1 MRPLE
6 QLPGCQVS
14 ENLLSLDQAA
24 GKLGWEGAH
33 RRRRLKRLLFARE
46 RQTKKPI
53 MTRLGSAKKPAY
65 RVTMSALRKHTPEL
79 FKSKVDDLAE
89 NFRNYLSTIDDR
101 IAEVVTGH
109 VTEHVEPRLQELWE
123 RDEKIAEQ
131 VNQLGRRVAALATV
145 STTDRER
152 PRTATG

>member
-1 MRPLE
+1 M
-6 QLPGCQVS
+6 S

-24 GKLGWEGAH
+24 NKLGWEGAH

-46 RQTKKPI
+46 RQSKKSI

-79 FKSKVDDLAE
+79 FKNKVDELAD
-89 NFRNYLSTIDDR
+89 NFRVYLSTIDDR
-101 IAEVVTGH
+101 IAEVAAAH
-109 VTEHVEPRLQELWE
+109 VTEHVEPRLLELWE
-123 RDEKIAEQ
+123 RDEKIAQQ
-131 VNQLGRRVAALATV
+131 VDALGKRFAQSLEVQK
-145 STTDRER
+145 TDRER

>member
-1 MRPLE
+1 M
-6 QLPGCQVS
+6 S
-14 ENLLSLDQAA
+14 ESLLSLDSAA

-79 FKSKVDDLAE
+79 FKSKVDELAD
-89 NFRNYLSTIDDR
+89 NFRVYLSTIDDR
-101 IAEVVTGH
+101 IAEVAAAH
-109 VTEHVEPRLQELWE
+109 VTEHVEPRLQELWD
-123 RDEKIAEQ
+123 RDEKIAQQ
-131 VNQLGRRVAALATV
+131 VDALGKRFASALEAQR
-145 STTDRER
+145 TDRER
-152 PRTATG
+152 PRAATG